1 MRFEFNVGDFVLD
14 PFYHKGEDGVIL
26 SIKDGII
33 WVKFGTKTFRY
44 HVDTETLR
52 KK

>member
-1 MRFEFNVGDFVLD
+1 MRFELKVGDIVEDL
-14 PFYHKGEDGVIL
+14 FYHKGEQGMII
-26 SIKDGII
+26 SIKDDIM
-33 WVKFGTKTFRY
+33 WVTFGTKTFRY